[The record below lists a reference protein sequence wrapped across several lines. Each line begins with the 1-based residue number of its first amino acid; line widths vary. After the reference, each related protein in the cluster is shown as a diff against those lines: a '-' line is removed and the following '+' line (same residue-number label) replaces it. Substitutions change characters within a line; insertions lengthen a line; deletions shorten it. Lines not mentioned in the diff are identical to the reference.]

1 MAHKKGA
8 GSSRNGRESHSKR
21 LGIKIFGGQAAI
33 AGNIL
38 VRQRG
43 TKHHPD
49 KNVGL
54 GKDHTLFALVDGTVI
69 FRKKADNKSYVSI
82 LPKEVVQEMANGVA
96 DKASLAAKAEKVE
109 KATKA
114 APEKESVKEVAPK
127 TETAEAKA
135 EKAAPVTEEAA
146 PKAEEAAPVAENA
159 APKAEKAPA
168 KKEATKADDLTLVEG
183 IGPKIAEILKTHGI
197 STFAEL
203 AKTKTA
209 KIEELLAE
217 AGSSYNTAV
226 PTTWP
231 EQAKLAADG
240 KFDELEKLKAELNAG
255 KKVD

>member
-21 LGIKIFGGQAAI
+21 LGIKIFGGQLAI

-82 LPKEVVQEMANGVA
+82 LPVEVVKILANGGTDHEA
-96 DKASLAAKAEKVE
+96 PKAKAEKVE
-109 KATKA
+109 PA
-114 APEKESVKEVAPK
+114 VKVDSIEEV
-127 TETAEAKA
+127 
-135 EKAAPVTEEAA
+135 
-146 PKAEEAAPVAENA
+146 

-168 KKEATKADDLTLVEG
+168 KKAPAVKADD
-183 IGPKIAEILKTHGI
+183 
-197 STFAEL
+197 
-203 AKTKTA
+203 
-209 KIEELLAE
+209 
-217 AGSSYNTAV
+217 
-226 PTTWP
+226 
-231 EQAKLAADG
+231 AA
-240 KFDELEKLKAELNAG
+240 L
-255 KKVD
+255 